1 MTLCSDTSVKGA
13 SDKQRDGDAMKRSTA
28 EHSNSELRK
37 RDREKTRQS
46 LIDAVG
52 AIVREQGIE
61 GVGINAVARVAGVD
75 KVLIYRYFGDLD
87 GLLSAYVTQQDYYAR
102 LDAHGVEM
110 PASNDK
116 NSILRIAREVL
127 RGQLAAVRGSRELQE
142 LLRWELATRNPVTED
157 IARKREEQGSA
168 ITARFEQAVLNPSI
182 DVRAIVTLLSAG
194 INYLVLRSRTVEVFN
209 GIALDNEEG
218 WQRLEQ
224 ALMQLVDI
232 VGDQAFKTS
241 SGRKRVGG

>member
-1 MTLCSDTSVKGA
+1 MDESDI
-13 SDKQRDGDAMKRSTA
+13 DKQRVGEAMKHSTA
-28 EHSNSELRK
+28 EHSNSEIRK
-37 RDREKTRQS
+37 RDKEKTRQL

-61 GVGINAVARVAGVD
+61 GVGINAVAREAGVD

-87 GLLSAYVTQQDYYAR
+87 GLLSAFVTQQDYYAR
-102 LDAHGVEM
+102 LDARGVEM
-110 PASNDK
+110 PTSIDK
-116 NSILRIAREVL
+116 NSILHTAREVL

-157 IARKREEQGSA
+157 IARQREEQGSA
-168 ITARFEQAVLNPSI
+168 ITARFEEAVLDPSI

-194 INYLVLRSRTVEVFN
+194 INYLVLRSRTVEVYN
-209 GIALDNEEG
+209 GIALDKEEG

-232 VGDQAFKTS
+232 VGDQAFKKS
-241 SGRKRVGG
+241 SRKRVGG